1 MVDDNLVSTDLG
13 SGNHIKYHRPR
24 GRSHRSASEEP
35 CIRRNEKDFS
45 TAILRINVLKNR
57 LPRLC
62 INGAVKNSE
71 SQDSHNRYGS
81 EQLNLSRTIPRINV
95 VRPEGS
101 LDVNS
106 DVGLKRALKLG
117 GAKMLL
123 LMRMEAQVS
132 KVLNWARETFEI
144 PLLDIFSGEGLKKN
158 RADEHSRKWFHWAF
172 YLIRHTSVPKV
183 QKVISQL
190 ESQFTTVLDED
201 SRDIK
206 SIFKNLGVIRR
217 CDAMK
222 AKAAVPTLCK
232 LCNQT
237 IRLQDMATHS
247 FKCFERKSIHKELDK
262 VNRMIVRLRTTMT
275 KLKTQIRRLV
285 LLSEPYASSA
295 FTQEKGWGKQ

>member
-1 MVDDNLVSTDLG
+1 MVDDNLISTDLG
-13 SGNHIKYHRPR
+13 SGNHITYRRPR

-35 CIRRNEKDFS
+35 CIRRNEKDLS

-62 INGAVKNSE
+62 INGTV
-71 SQDSHNRYGS
+71 SQDSRNIYGS
-81 EQLNLSRTIPRINV
+81 EQLNLSRTIPRIHV
-95 VRPEGS
+95 VRPEGT

-106 DVGLKRALKLG
+106 DISLKRALKLG

-132 KVLNWARETFEI
+132 KVLNWARDTFGL
-144 PLLDIFSGEGLKKN
+144 PLLDINSGEGQKKN
-158 RADEHSRKWFHWAF
+158 RADDLSRNWFYWAF
-172 YLIRHTSVPKV
+172 YLIRDATIPKV
-183 QKVISQL
+183 QRVVSQL
-190 ESQFTTVLDED
+190 ESQFASILDED
-201 SRDIK
+201 SKDIK

-262 VNRMIVRLRTTMT
+262 VNRMIIRLRTTMT
-275 KLKTQIRRLV
+275 KLKNQIRRLV
-285 LLSEPYASSA
+285 LLSEPDASGA
-295 FTQEKGWGKQ
+295 FAEEKKWGKR